1 MAARDDERRGAANRS
16 RTGIKKGLA
25 MRPEHQSIQVVI
37 LDDHAVVQH
46 GIASYLAEKTG
57 IQVAASFAKSRDL
70 IRWLEA
76 NHADVVLL
84 DYTLGPGEID
94 GLNLVKLVNTRF
106 PDSRILMTSS
116 SDTPATVNMTMRA
129 GALGFF
135 GKSENLSELAHA
147 IRVVASGRSYISAE
161 LADRIMAG
169 SAPDPRAAEP
179 KPASGESAPPSDA
192 GLSTDLGLSPR
203 EHEVLRCYLAGL
215 SVSDI
220 ALKFSRSRKTISAQK
235 QSAFRKLGIR
245 NDAELFAS
253 RKLIEEGRTG

>member
-1 MAARDDERRGAANRS
+1 
-16 RTGIKKGLA
+16 
-25 MRPEHQSIQVVI
+25 MRPKHQPIRVVI

-46 GIASYLAEKTG
+46 GIASYLTEKTG
-57 IQVAASFAKSRDL
+57 IEVAASFAKSRDL

-106 PDSRILMTSS
+106 PNCRILMTSS

-135 GKSENLSELAHA
+135 GKSEDLGELAHA

-161 LADRIMAG
+161 LAARMES
-169 SAPDPRAAEP
+169 SATPDPRMADTKAAGDGTLSP
-179 KPASGESAPPSDA
+179 ESASSA
-192 GLSTDLGLSPR
+192 DLRLSPR
-203 EHEVLRCYLAGL
+203 EHEVLRCFLAGM

-220 ALKFSRSRKTISAQK
+220 ASKFSRSPKTISAQK

-245 NDAELFAS
+245 SDAELFAS
-253 RKLIEEGRTG
+253 RKLIEEGRTA

>member
-1 MAARDDERRGAANRS
+1 
-16 RTGIKKGLA
+16 
-25 MRPEHQSIQVVI
+25 MRPKHQPIRVVI

-46 GIASYLAEKTG
+46 GIASYLTEKTG
-57 IQVAASFAKSRDL
+57 IEVAASFAKSRDL

-106 PDSRILMTSS
+106 PKCRILMTSS

-135 GKSENLSELAHA
+135 GKSEDLGELAHA
-147 IRVVASGRSYISAE
+147 IRVVAGGRPYISAE
-161 LADRIMAG
+161 LAARMES
-169 SAPDPRAAEP
+169 SATPDPRMADTKAAGDGTLP
-179 KPASGESAPPSDA
+179 PESASSA
-192 GLSTDLGLSPR
+192 ELRLSPR
-203 EHEVLRCYLAGL
+203 EHEVLRCFLAGM

-220 ALKFSRSRKTISAQK
+220 ASKFSRSPKTISAQK

-245 NDAELFAS
+245 SDAELFAS
-253 RKLIEEGRTG
+253 RKLIEESRTV

>member
-1 MAARDDERRGAANRS
+1 M
-16 RTGIKKGLA
+16 RTA
-25 MRPEHQSIQVVI
+25 HQPIRIVI
-37 LDDHAVVQH
+37 LDDHVVVQL
-46 GIASYLAEKTG
+46 GIASYLTEKTG
-57 IQVAASFAKSRDL
+57 IEVAASFAKSRDL

-106 PDSRILMTSS
+106 PDCRILMASS

-135 GKSENLSELAHA
+135 GKSENLDELAHA

-161 LADRIMAG
+161 LSDRIMSG
-169 SAPDPRAAEP
+169 TTTDPRVAEP
-179 KPASGESAPPSDA
+179 KPASGDDTPSSDSGSA
-192 GLSTDLGLSPR
+192 TDLRLSPR
-203 EHEVLRCYLAGL
+203 EHEVLRCFLAGM

-220 ALKFSRSRKTISAQK
+220 ASKFSRSPKTISAQK

-245 NDAELFAS
+245 SDAELFAS
-253 RKLIEEGRTG
+253 RKLIEES